1 MNNLVIY
8 DDVKMSE
15 MSSLSRGD
23 FKVSIEIEDDISEK
37 SVKKGRNK
45 KTEGAGY
52 GGRLKKITHIIGN
65 GDGGGGSGSD
75 SGDFVTTTMI
85 EMRNEMIRE
94 KIEEDPLAFR
104 DPYEIGQILEEHIH
118 DIMTKTIIRKSDHK
132 ICEVEKSEIGAGAD
146 TATGATTDTHDEL
159 KIVAYRERDV
169 RNLFGEECA
178 GIDHIFDVGDDI
190 RIFVQDKF
198 EDKSPTLRDVNHF
211 IACVET
217 VRMKSDRK
225 YVLAI
230 FACKIPPTQNCIR
243 AFATR
248 QGFEFIINTISIFEL
263 TLDIRARIL
272 HFIQHHKQDSSLT
285 DHPTISETETRGNL
299 LAEMRNRQ
307 RQRELELKQL
317 EFEISEYKQFCITKL
332 REFTDLAT
340 IFAKPETTNSITII
354 NPPPIELIN

>member
-8 DDVKMSE
+8 DDVKMS
-15 MSSLSRGD
+15 SLHTD
-23 FKVSIEIEDDISEK
+23 FKVTIEIDDENP
-37 SVKKGRNK
+37 VKKSRGK
-45 KTEGAGY
+45 KAEGAGY
-52 GGRLKKITHIIGN
+52 GGRLKKMPQT
-65 GDGGGGSGSD
+65 DT
-75 SGDFVTTTMI
+75 DFATNMI
-85 EMRNEMIRE
+85 EMRNEIIRE

-118 DIMTKTIIRKSDHK
+118 DIMTKTIIGKSDYK
-132 ICEVEKSEIGAGAD
+132 ISEVETPD
-146 TATGATTDTHDEL
+146 HEL
-159 KIVAYRERDV
+159 KILAYRERDV

-248 QGFEFIINTISIFEL
+248 
-263 TLDIRARIL
+263 
-272 HFIQHHKQDSSLT
+272 
-285 DHPTISETETRGNL
+285 
-299 LAEMRNRQ
+299 
-307 RQRELELKQL
+307 
-317 EFEISEYKQFCITKL
+317 
-332 REFTDLAT
+332 
-340 IFAKPETTNSITII
+340 
-354 NPPPIELIN
+354 